1 MNTTAEDD
9 SLNSRNQRLQ
19 NSYAALNNAMNTALD
34 AITMRER
41 RDFET
46 IIDVIDLHVRIF
58 NHMLHSKI

>member
-1 MNTTAEDD
+1 MNTTAEDN

-34 AITMRER
+34 AIPLSER